1 MKKYLDTSR
10 LITYQSGNNKGHYD
24 WINNIG
30 KELYFEYDDI
40 NGIIKIL
47 DYEIARPQGKITLQY
62 KENIMTTS
70 TSNLLQL
77 KIPSLFNKEK
87 HTRKYTY
94 NIGDIIDKGYQKS
107 KIISKTKANKLN
119 SERSYELECQNCKY
133 IYITRE
139 SRLSSCP
146 VCGIRST
153 FSERFIFSIFIQS
166 KTEFEVQKE
175 FEWLENRWYDVYLP
189 KYNAIVEIHGLQHY
203 EPVKLKD
210 REHKPIEEV
219 FNECVKS
226 DKIKQEAAINN
237 GLKFYVIDARE
248 QNNLF
253 KEAQK
258 ILDFIDFSQVSELE
272 CGRFAVYNSVKDIC
286 SLWNSGKSIEY
297 ISQKLNKSVGVVQSK
312 LRLGNKYKLCVYDKD
327 INMKNHKITNP
338 NQKQKKKS
346 KYKKKTDKAS

>member
-1 MKKYLDTSR
+1 MKKYLDTSQ
-10 LITYQSGNNKGHYD
+10 LITYKSGNNKGHYD
-24 WINNIG
+24 WKNNIG

-62 KENIMTTS
+62 NDNIMTTS
-70 TSNLLQL
+70 TPNFIQL

-94 NIGDIIDKGYQKS
+94 NIGDIIDKGYQTS

-119 SERSYELECQNCKY
+119 SERSYILECQNCKY
-133 IYITRE
+133 IYTTRE

-153 FSERFIFSIFIQS
+153 YSERFIFSIFIQS
-166 KTEFEVQKE
+166 KTDFEVQKE

-210 REHKPIEEV
+210 RENKPIEEI
-219 FNECVKS
+219 FNECVES
-226 DKIKQEAAINN
+226 DKLKQDTAINN
-237 GLKFYVIDARE
+237 GLKYYVIDARE
-248 QNNLF
+248 QDNLF
-253 KEAQK
+253 KEAQT

-272 CGRFAVYNSVKDIC
+272 CGRFAIYNSVKDIC
-286 SLWNSGKSIEY
+286 NLWNSGKSLEE
-297 ISQKLNKSVGVVQSK
+297 ISRKLNKSIGVIQSK
-312 LRLGNKYKLCVYDKD
+312 LRLGNKYNLCVYDKN
-327 INMKNHKITNP
+327 INMKNHTVVNP
-338 NQKQKKKS
+338 NK
-346 KYKKKTDKAS
+346 